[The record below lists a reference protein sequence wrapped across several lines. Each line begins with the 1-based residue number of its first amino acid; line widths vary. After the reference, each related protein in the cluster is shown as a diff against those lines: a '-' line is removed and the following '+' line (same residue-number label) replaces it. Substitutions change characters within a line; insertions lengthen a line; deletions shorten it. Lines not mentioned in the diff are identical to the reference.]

1 MPGFPVCVMTFK
13 VKVCDSLVQSSTRLC
28 VATPFPPLL
37 RTVCMLYDVCKSW
50 HLKKV
55 LSIVSNLIL
64 AIFVTGCYTRNGQ
77 LLVLGTCFYEHS
89 LCTNEDRLF
98 PSSDKWTYC
107 KLLWMKR
114 LLNALNV
121 NVNVT

>member
-1 MPGFPVCVMTFK
+1 MTFK

-28 VATPFPPLL
+28 VATLSHHYYALF
-37 RTVCMLYDVCKSW
+37 VCSESW

-89 LCTNEDRLF
+89 LCTNGDRLF
-98 PSSDKWTYC
+98 
-107 KLLWMKR
+107 LL
-114 LLNALNV
+114 LLTNGLIV
-121 NVNVT
+121 SCFG